1 MIYAASDF
9 HFPRADRAACRA
21 FCKAVYR
28 EERDGHSVSC
38 VVLNGDV
45 VDGVDRKAEFRALRE
60 FGKQLRDHYIGPIK
74 VVFGNHDACFLET
87 VSGHPTRASIRALT
101 ADFNEA
107 LGGVVCYP
115 RGLILDGFHFLHGTL
130 HSEEYAK
137 ATMQKYGMADS
148 TLIVGHTHRHQA
160 YSYGRGA
167 VYGLPCMAME
177 GVPGAALGWARL
189 KSDGKIRSVELTT
202 VIGRLR

>member
-1 MIYAASDF
+1 VIYAASDF

-21 FCKAVYR
+21 FCKAAYR
-28 EERDGHSVSC
+28 DEPAC
-38 VVLNGDV
+38 VVLNGDI

-60 FGKQLRDHYIGPIK
+60 FGKLLHDHYLGPVK
-74 VVFGNHDACFLET
+74 VVFGNHDAKFLE
-87 VSGHPTRASIRALT
+87 VVAGHPTRASIRALT
-101 ADFNEA
+101 SDFAEA
-107 LGGVVCYP
+107 FDRLSVQCYP
-115 RGLILDGFHFLHGTL
+115 KGLILDGFHFLHGTL

-137 ATMQKYGMADS
+137 ATMQKYGIADS

-160 YSYGRGA
+160 FSYGRGA